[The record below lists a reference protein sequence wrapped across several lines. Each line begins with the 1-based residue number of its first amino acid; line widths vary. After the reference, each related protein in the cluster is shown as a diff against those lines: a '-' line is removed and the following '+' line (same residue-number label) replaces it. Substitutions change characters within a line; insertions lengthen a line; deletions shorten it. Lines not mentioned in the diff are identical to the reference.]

1 MSASLFSLLFLVT
14 LGVGTVLHLWL
25 QARQIRHVTA
35 HRATVPNEFAE
46 SIPLESHQ
54 RSADYTACK
63 SRFTQLETLYEAALL
78 LVFTLGGLISWIDE
92 ISRTWSTSPIGA
104 GLILIAGISI
114 LYTLLTLPF
123 SAYSTFV
130 IEARFGF
137 NNITPRL
144 FVLDL
149 VKSAALAALIG
160 LPLTALVL
168 WLMEKMGGDWWLWVW
183 LTWVGFSLL
192 LMLVF
197 PTWIAPLFNKFLPLD
212 DAGLKADIEALLA
225 RRGFKSSGVFVMD
238 GSKRSNHGNA
248 YFTGLGQS
256 KRIVFFDTLLRQ
268 LTTNQILAVL
278 AHELGHFYH
287 RHIFK
292 RLLWSFAMMLG
303 LFWLLGLLMN
313 LPWFYQGL
321 GVATPST
328 AAALLLFF
336 LALPVFT
343 FPFAPIGSWMSRKQ
357 EFEADAYA
365 AQHAS
370 ADDLTDAL
378 VRLYRDN
385 ASTLT
390 PDPLFSMYYHSHPP
404 AAVRIAALKS
414 LG

>member
-35 HRATVPNEFAE
+35 HRGTVPSEFAE
-46 SIPLESHQ
+46 PIPLESHQ
-54 RSADYTACK
+54 RSADYTASK

-78 LVFTLGGLISWIDE
+78 LAFTVGGLINWVDE
-92 ISRTWSTSPIGA
+92 ISRTWSTSPIGS

-123 SAYSTFV
+123 SVYSTFV

-149 VKSAALAALIG
+149 VKSTALATLIG

-212 DAGLKADIEALLA
+212 DAELKADIEALLA
-225 RRGFKSSGVFVMD
+225 RCGFKSSGVFVMD

-278 AHELGHFYH
+278 AHELGHFHH

-313 LPWFYQGL
+313 QPWFYQGL